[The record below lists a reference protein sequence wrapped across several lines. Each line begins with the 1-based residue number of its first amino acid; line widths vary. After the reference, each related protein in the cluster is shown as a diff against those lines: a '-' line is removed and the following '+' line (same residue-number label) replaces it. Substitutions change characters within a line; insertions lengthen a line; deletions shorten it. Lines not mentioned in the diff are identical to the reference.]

1 MISLTVMYMMSHDTV
16 THVIFCVVMV
26 VLALGV
32 HWEEKRATE
41 DETIG

>member
-32 HWEEKRATE
+32 HWEKRATE
-41 DETIG
+41 DETIR